1 MIREAELV
9 FMEIVNSV
17 QYISEQIAAF
27 SKESESMLE
36 SAKSISSAIQ
46 NISAITRQSAAGT
59 EQVSASMNEG
69 ISSIQKMA
77 EEAETMNNAV
87 FRPQKRSTFSNFK
100 LATLYILYTRF

>member
-1 MIREAELV
+1 
-9 FMEIVNSV
+9 
-17 QYISEQIAAF
+17 
-27 SKESESMLE
+27 MLE

-46 NISAITRQSAAGT
+46 NISAITAASAAGT

-87 FRPQKRSTFSNFK
+87 FRLQNDQHFQIFK

>member
-1 MIREAELV
+1 MPPRTLKLMKRSSGETEMIREAELV

-46 NISAITRQSAAGT
+46 NISAITRIRRWNGAGVGLH
-59 EQVSASMNEG
+59 E
-69 ISSIQKMA
+69 
-77 EEAETMNNAV
+77 
-87 FRPQKRSTFSNFK
+87 
-100 LATLYILYTRF
+100 